1 MHCFGRVISVAIGQ
15 CVIDVADYRVGQL
28 HGLSAAVSELCT
40 KVGGHLALWLHR
52 ADAHNVLEF
61 SQ

>member
-1 MHCFGRVISVAIGQ
+1 
-15 CVIDVADYRVGQL
+15 
-28 HGLSAAVSELCT
+28 LCT